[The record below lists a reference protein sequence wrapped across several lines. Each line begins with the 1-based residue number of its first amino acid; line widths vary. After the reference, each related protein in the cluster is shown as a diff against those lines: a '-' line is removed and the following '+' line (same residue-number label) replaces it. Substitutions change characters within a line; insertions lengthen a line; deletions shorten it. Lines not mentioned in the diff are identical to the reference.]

1 MKQEMSGKFEY
12 FLNAIH
18 YCMWLIDIKLGNFD
32 RRIVIRI
39 RSFILKHL
47 CTNERRRKYEEFMN
61 KEQEKIDEFF
71 YDQENGFHI
80 EWANHWFGYF
90 YCGYPSLL
98 SFTMVGIAD
107 KLLGGINAFEFI
119 IFYGI
124 PIGLCYIPAYRAVFS
139 KDKYLKYF
147 KRFKKKDKRWH
158 RKWECITFLFLI
170 GSIAFILLGIF
181 AIGGARQII
190 ELCESCN

>member
-47 CTNERRRKYEEFMN
+47 CTNERRRKHEEFMN

-90 YCGYPSLL
+90 YSAYFSFFPFVISGLILRETGEWPYAGLL
-98 SFTMVGIAD
+98 
-107 KLLGGINAFEFI
+107 LLALS
-119 IFYGI
+119 
-124 PIGLCYIPAYRAVFS
+124 IGLGYIPAYRAVFT
-139 KDKYLKYF
+139 KNKYLKYF
-147 KRFKKKDKRWH
+147 KKFKKKDGNWH
-158 RKWECITFLFLI
+158 KKWMWITIAFCF
-170 GSIAFILLGIF
+170 GSILTGGLGILTAF
-181 AIGGARQII
+181 LVAM
-190 ELCESCN
+190 S

>member
-1 MKQEMSGKFEY
+1 MSGKFEY

-32 RRIVIRI
+32 RKIVIGI

-90 YCGYPSLL
+90 YSAYFSFFPLVISGLIIRETGELPYVGLL
-98 SFTMVGIAD
+98 
-107 KLLGGINAFEFI
+107 LLALS
-119 IFYGI
+119 
-124 PIGLCYIPAYRAVFS
+124 IGLGYIPAYRAVFT

-147 KRFKKKDKRWH
+147 KKFKKKDGNWH
-158 RKWECITFLFLI
+158 KKWMWITIAFCF
-170 GSIAFILLGIF
+170 GSILTGGLGILTAF
-181 AIGGARQII
+181 LVAM
-190 ELCESCN
+190 S